1 MLHLIERLFERN
13 WNAVCTRTQNLIF
26 KCHYG
31 LTFPICVCVCVCVC
45 FCILWLRVR
54 LEHLSA
60 ERTCHLRPGHEDTTL
75 RLHPQRWQSGGFERV
90 RGGNL
95 HFLLPLS
102 VQVFSEGELS
112 TVGLYYVLQLHALQ
126 ISHDCP
132 LTPYS
137 IAPYPENDSFIGAFY
152 SNSPSLAHGWII
164 RQRLCVVR
172 GRGVNGCPAVL
183 AGPASA
189 VETGDELCG
198 GLSL

>member
-1 MLHLIERLFERN
+1 M
-13 WNAVCTRTQNLIF
+13 
-26 KCHYG
+26 
-31 LTFPICVCVCVCVC
+31 
-45 FCILWLRVR
+45 
-54 LEHLSA
+54 
-60 ERTCHLRPGHEDTTL
+60 
-75 RLHPQRWQSGGFERV
+75 

-95 HFLLPLS
+95 HFLPLLS
-102 VQVFSEGELS
+102 EQVFSEGELS
-112 TVGLYYVLQLHALQ
+112 TVGLYYVLQPHALQ

-137 IAPYPENDSFIGAFY
+137 IAPYPENDSFIEVFY
-152 SNSPSLAHGWII
+152 SNSPSLAHSWFI

-172 GRGVNGCPAVL
+172 GHGVNACPAVL

>member
-1 MLHLIERLFERN
+1 M
-13 WNAVCTRTQNLIF
+13 
-26 KCHYG
+26 
-31 LTFPICVCVCVCVC
+31 
-45 FCILWLRVR
+45 
-54 LEHLSA
+54 
-60 ERTCHLRPGHEDTTL
+60 
-75 RLHPQRWQSGGFERV
+75 

-95 HFLLPLS
+95 HFLPLLS

-137 IAPYPENDSFIGAFY
+137 IAPYTENDYFIEVFY
-152 SNSPSLAHGWII
+152 SNSPSSAHSWFI

-172 GRGVNGCPAVL
+172 GHGVNGCPAVL

-189 VETGDELCG
+189 METGDGLCG
-198 GLSL
+198 GLPL